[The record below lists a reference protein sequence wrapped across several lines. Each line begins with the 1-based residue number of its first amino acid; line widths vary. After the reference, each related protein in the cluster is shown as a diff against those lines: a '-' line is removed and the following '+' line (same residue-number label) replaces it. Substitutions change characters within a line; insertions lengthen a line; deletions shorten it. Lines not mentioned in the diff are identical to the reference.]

1 MNVMKR
7 VNGLLLAI
15 IFLMVVS
22 CQFTK
27 NHNEIATENK
37 IEKIQIKAT
46 DPYTC
51 TFIRI
56 DCDDFEFVFNNDYVN
71 VSITDT
77 MAINRFLSQL
87 ENLEPLDSGN
97 WSVDTRAKIL
107 LYSQNDTNTICVGV
121 ILKYN
126 DKFYDRPE
134 WLLEYLINLTD
145 EYYDAKTKISQLQ

>member
-1 MNVMKR
+1 MKR
-7 VNGLLLAI
+7 MNGLLLAI
-15 IFLMVVS
+15 TFLMATS

-27 NHNEIATENK
+27 NGNETEIENK

-46 DPYTC
+46 DPYSC
-51 TFIRI
+51 TLISI
-56 DCDDFEFVFNNDYVN
+56 DCDDFESVFNNDYVD

-77 MAINRFLSQL
+77 ATINMFLGQL

-97 WSVDTRAKIL
+97 WSVDTRAKII
-107 LYSQNDTNTICVGV
+107 LYLANDTITICAGV

-134 WLLEYLINLTD
+134 WLLEYINNLTD
-145 EYYDAKTKISQLQ
+145 EFYDAKKQISQ

>member
-7 VNGLLLAI
+7 MNGLLLAI
-15 IFLMVVS
+15 TFLMATS

-27 NHNEIATENK
+27 NGNETEIENK

-46 DPYTC
+46 DPYSC
-51 TFIRI
+51 TLISI
-56 DCDDFEFVFNNDYVN
+56 DCDDFESVFNNDYVD

-77 MAINRFLSQL
+77 ATINMFLSQL

-97 WSVDTRAKIL
+97 WSVDTRAKII
-107 LYSQNDTNTICVGV
+107 LYSANDTNTICAGV

-134 WLLEYLINLTD
+134 WLLEYINNLTD
-145 EYYDAKTKISQLQ
+145 EFYDAKKQISQ